1 MILATRDGRRRVRD
15 RKQILRGSKTTCLV
29 NSAGLSGAR
38 VGSSVLMA
46 ASCVTNIHLV
56 YAYKDAKG
64 MLLLTTADLYI
75 ALPIGI
81 LE

>member
-15 RKQILRGSKTTCLV
+15 RKQILRGSKTCLV

-46 ASCVTNIHLV
+46 ASCVTNIQLV